1 MTIRSWITLL
11 AAVPAEAARLHGKLR
26 ISKPSARY
34 ERILSFANVLRLSFR
49 CAVRPLANMTS
60 ASGLK
65 ALRLTHHYVGVFF
78 APTIL
83 FFAIT
88 GGLQM
93 FGLHETSRGSSYVPP
108 AILVHLSQ
116 LHKKGTL
123 YLPPRKATPPASA
136 KADGPK
142 PDTPKSDPPKSPP
155 PTQASPAPS
164 PLPMKVF
171 FGATALALAI
181 STCTGLFMSWKYA
194 RRKALV
200 GAIFLAGFVCL
211 TLLLLL

>member
-1 MTIRSWITLL
+1 
-11 AAVPAEAARLHGKLR
+11 
-26 ISKPSARY
+26 
-34 ERILSFANVLRLSFR
+34 
-49 CAVRPLANMTS
+49 MTS
-60 ASGLK
+60 ATNLK
-65 ALRLTHHYVGVFF
+65 AIRLTHHYIGVFF

-88 GGLQM
+88 GSLQM

-123 YLPPRKATPPASA
+123 YLPSRKAAPSAPA

-142 PDTPKSDPPKSPP
+142 VDAPKPDVPKPPP
-155 PTQASPAPS
+155 PTPASPAPN

-171 FGATALALAI
+171 FAATALALVI
-181 STCTGLFMSWKYA
+181 STFTGLFMSWKYA
-194 RRKALV
+194 RRKAVVV
-200 GAIFLAGFVCL
+200 GVLLAGIACP
-211 TLLLLL
+211 LLLLLL

>member
-1 MTIRSWITLL
+1 L
-11 AAVPAEAARLHGKLR
+11 AFTSAELT
-26 ISKPSARY
+26 SAKKAT
-34 ERILSFANVLRLSFR
+34 SQ
-49 CAVRPLANMTS
+49 MTS
-60 ASGLK
+60 ATTLK
-65 ALRLTHHYVGVFF
+65 GIRLTHHYVGVFF

-123 YLPPRKATPPASA
+123 YLPQRKGVPPAPA
-136 KADGPK
+136 KTDVPKADV
-142 PDTPKSDPPKSPP
+142 PKSDSPKPLPPS
-155 PTQASPAPS
+155 APS
-164 PLPMKVF
+164 PTPDPLPMKIF
-171 FGATALALAI
+171 FGATALALLI

-194 RRKALV
+194 RRKAVVIGVL
-200 GAIFLAGFVCL
+200 LAGIAVPAV
-211 TLLLLL
+211 LLLL

>member
-1 MTIRSWITLL
+1 
-11 AAVPAEAARLHGKLR
+11 
-26 ISKPSARY
+26 
-34 ERILSFANVLRLSFR
+34 
-49 CAVRPLANMTS
+49 MTS
-60 ASGLK
+60 ASRLK
-65 ALRLTHHYVGVFF
+65 ALRLTHSYIGVFF

-123 YLPPRKATPPASA
+123 YLPPRRTAPPASA

-142 PDTPKSDPPKSPP
+142 LDAPKPDTPKAPLPAPS
-155 PTQASPAPS
+155 SPAPN

-171 FGATALALAI
+171 FSATALALVI

-194 RRKALV
+194 RRKAVV
-200 GAIFLAGFVCL
+200 GGVFLAGVVCP
-211 TLLLLL
+211 LLLLLV